1 MKTKLLLGALLFL
14 IPVNMCLA
22 HTKHKYKYKHRGDY
36 IHFDKGKQRSVFLPT
51 ANADRVGNTLILSF
65 QFSLEAADITIDDKE
80 GAVVY
85 PQHFD
90 IVDGNTVSIEINDD
104 TSFPLSVKIESPTI
118 LIEGEIIEE

>member
-1 MKTKLLLGALLFL
+1 MKTKLLLGTMLLL
-14 IPVNMCLA
+14 ISVDLCLA
-22 HTKHKYKYKHRGDY
+22 HTKHKYLYFSHDMRKKRRYE
-36 IHFDKGKQRSVFLPT
+36 RSVFLST
-51 ANADRVGNTLILSF
+51 ANADRVDNTLILSF

-85 PQHFD
+85 EQHFD
-90 IVDGNTVSIEINDD
+90 IVDGNTVSIEINDE

>member
-1 MKTKLLLGALLFL
+1 MKTKLLLGTLLLL
-14 IPVNMCLA
+14 ISVDMCLA
-22 HTKHKYKYKHRGDY
+22 HTKRRYKYLSNYKYVKSH
-36 IHFDKGKQRSVFLPT
+36 KERSIFLPA
-51 ANADRVGNTLILSF
+51 ANADRVDNTLILSF

-85 PQHFD
+85 QQHFD

-104 TSFPLSVKIESPTI
+104 TSFPLSVKIESPTF